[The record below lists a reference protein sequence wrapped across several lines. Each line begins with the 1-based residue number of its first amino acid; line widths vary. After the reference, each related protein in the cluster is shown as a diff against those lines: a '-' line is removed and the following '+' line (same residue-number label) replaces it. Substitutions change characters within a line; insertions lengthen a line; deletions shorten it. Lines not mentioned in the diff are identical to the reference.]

1 MHEID
6 DFSSVD
12 GLYAQFFSDLLAIF
26 KRDAAS
32 RQNMKSVLLSEGRFL
47 R

>member
-1 MHEID
+1 MYEID

-12 GLYAQFFSDLLAIF
+12 GLYAQFFSNLLAIF

-32 RQNMKSVLLSEGRFL
+32 RQNFNAMIRI
-47 R
+47 